1 MGLFSSTLAF
11 LALLLSLHS
20 SPTFANEES
29 DLETYIVHVEPSDGK
44 FFENSEELESWY
56 HSFLITSISSS
67 DRSPRMVYTY
77 KNVIRGFA
85 ARLSPDEVEI
95 IQEYEGFVHARPQR
109 KLPLHMTHSPGFL
122 GLHQNFGFWKDS
134 NYGKGVVI
142 GVIDTGV
149 FPSHP
154 SFSDEGMP
162 PPPAKWK
169 GKCEFN
175 FTACNNKLIGARYF
189 TFGNGTPLD
198 EDGHGTYTASTAA
211 GNFVPGASFF
221 GQANGT
227 AVGVA
232 PLAHLAVYKVCS
244 GSRRCSESDILAAMD
259 VAIEDGVDVLSLSLG
274 WPSTQFTFDSI
285 ALGAYSA
292 VQKGIFVS
300 CSATNRGPEYGTL
313 SNEAPWILTVGAS
326 TIDRKLKATAIL
338 GNKEEIEGEAIVH
351 PNNFSQTPL
360 PLVFPGK
367 STANPNARFCTSGS
381 LTSINVAGKVV
392 LCERDVA
399 ISLSE
404 TVKEVEEAGGSAIIL
419 MNQESSG
426 DTKNLVPILLP
437 TAQVSFADSLRIKTY
452 INSTSEPMA
461 TLSFKGT
468 VIGDDHAPIVA
479 SFSSRGPSLQ
489 SPGILKPDIIGPGV
503 NILAARA
510 VSVEDSKNTKL
521 GFIIGSGTSVSCPH
535 LSGVAALLKSAH
547 PDWSP
552 AAIKSAIM
560 TTADVVNLAHNP
572 IEDQNLQPA
581 DVFATGAGHV
591 NPSRANDPGLV
602 YDIQPNDYIPY
613 LCGLEYTD
621 REVGIITQ
629 QKVNC
634 SKISWMPES
643 QLNYPSFSILFG
655 SRVQTY
661 TRTVTNVGEANSSYV
676 VEISPPPGV
685 HVAVKPEKL
694 EFVEQKQK
702 ATYEVTFSRIPSSG
716 NSNFSQGFLTWTSD
730 KYSVRSPIVG
740 RLNNVN

>member
-11 LALLLSLHS
+11 LALLISLHPS
-20 SPTFANEES
+20 LAFANEES

-44 FFENSEELESWY
+44 VFENSEELESWY
-56 HSFLITSISSS
+56 HSFLTTSS

-77 KNVIRGFA
+77 KNVIKGFA

-109 KLPLHMTHSPGFL
+109 KLPLHTTHSPDFL

-134 NYGKGVVI
+134 NYGKGVII

-154 SFSDEGMP
+154 SFSDEGVP
-162 PPPAKWK
+162 
-169 GKCEFN
+169 
-175 FTACNNKLIGARYF
+175 YF

-198 EDGHGTYTASTAA
+198 EDGHGTHTASTAA
-211 GNFVPGASFF
+211 GNFVPGANFF

-244 GSRRCSESDILAAMD
+244 GSRRCSESDVLAAMD

-274 WPSTQFTFDSI
+274 WLSTQFTFDSV

-292 VQKGIFVS
+292 VQK
-300 CSATNRGPEYGTL
+300 
-313 SNEAPWILTVGAS
+313 GAS

-338 GNKEEIEGEAIVH
+338 GNKEEIEGEAIIQ
-351 PNNFSQTPL
+351 PNNFSQTLL

-367 STANPNARFCTSGS
+367 SSTNPNARFCTSGS
-381 LTSINVAGKVV
+381 LTGINVTGKVV
-392 LCERDVA
+392 LCERGVA
-399 ISLSE
+399 ISVSE

-419 MNQESSG
+419 MSKESAG
-426 DTKNLVPILLP
+426 VTENLAPILLP
-437 TAQVSFADSLRIKTY
+437 STQVSFADGLRIKTY

-489 SPGILKPDIIGPGV
+489 SPGILKPDISGPGV
-503 NILAARA
+503 NILAAWP
-510 VSVEDSKNTKL
+510 VSVEGSKSTKH
-521 GFIIGSGTSVSCPH
+521 GFFIGSCTSMACPH

-560 TTADVVNLAHNP
+560 TTADVFNLASNP

-621 REVGIITQ
+621 REV
-629 QKVNC
+629 V
-634 SKISWMPES
+634 
-643 QLNYPSFSILFG
+643 LFG
-655 SRVQTY
+655 ARVQTY

-702 ATYEVTFSRIPSSG
+702 ATYELTFSRLPSAG
-716 NSNFSQGFLTWTSD
+716 NSNFSQGFLMWTSD
-730 KYSVRSPIVG
+730 KYCQKPHCCNYG
-740 RLNNVN
+740 RLNNVNSF